1 MKNLAIFASGTGSNA
16 ERLMSYFRDSGYAV
30 VKLVVCN
37 NPSAGVLEIAR
48 RNGVEVLLQDNSI
61 FSGDG
66 ASLVDELKHRNIDLI
81 VLAGFLRKI
90 PVSLIHSFSDRII
103 NIHPALLPKFGGK
116 GMFGDNVHQAVL
128 AAHEKETGITIHLV
142 NEEYDKGRILFQGKC
157 MLHEN
162 DTVADVRAKVHELE
176 HRFFPEEVERY
187 IKGI

>member
-1 MKNLAIFASGTGSNA
+1 
-16 ERLMSYFRDSGYAV
+16 
-30 VKLVVCN
+30 
-37 NPSAGVLEIAR
+37 
-48 RNGVEVLLQDNSI
+48 
-61 FSGDG
+61 
-66 ASLVDELKHRNIDLI
+66 
-81 VLAGFLRKI
+81 
-90 PVSLIHSFSDRII
+90 
-103 NIHPALLPKFGGK
+103 
-116 GMFGDNVHQAVL
+116 MFGDNVHQAVL